1 MHIKY
6 LIFANSKYQEMQS
19 WYLSDFFDFDFIY
32 INIYLHIHMNSLPG
46 EHKQECKIHEKWSY
60 KVWKPSCCSW
70 NCSNRNPLQNQKVL
84 LTSKPFR

>member
-32 INIYLHIHMNSLPG
+32 INIHLHIHMNSLPG
-46 EHKQECKIHEKWSY
+46 EHKQECKIHESEVTKSGSLHAVLGIVQTRTLY
-60 KVWKPSCCSW
+60 KIRKC
-70 NCSNRNPLQNQKVL
+70 
-84 LTSKPFR
+84 F